1 MMADMIGDMKTM
13 EAMMADIINMMAGIM
28 NTIRGQQ
35 L

>member
-13 EAMMADIINMMAGIM
+13 EAMMADITNMKAGM
-28 NTIRGQQ
+28 NTIRGHK